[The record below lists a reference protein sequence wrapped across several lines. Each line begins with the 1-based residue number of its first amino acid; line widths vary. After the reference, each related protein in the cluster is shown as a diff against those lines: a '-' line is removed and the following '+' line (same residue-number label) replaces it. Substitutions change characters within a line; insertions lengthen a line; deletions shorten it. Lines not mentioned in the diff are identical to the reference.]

1 MAIIS
6 AAGDSAFRGFTRGRR
21 MVIHDRLRARRLMV
35 LLGVLLLA
43 WPLAASAAL
52 IPSKEADPPVAHSR
66 QADLEQVGALLARD
80 EVAKALSSRGLAPR
94 EVERRLAQ
102 LSAEDLRSL
111 AANVDQI
118 QAAGDVPQY
127 IWILLAVLIV
137 VIILTKL

>member
-6 AAGDSAFRGFTRGRR
+6 GGEAH
-21 MVIHDRLRARRLMV
+21 VIHDRLRTRRLMV

-52 IPSKEADPPVAHSR
+52 IPSKEADAPVAHSR
-66 QADLEQVGALLARD
+66 QADLEQVGAVLARG

-94 EVERRLAQ
+94 EVEQRLAQ
-102 LSAEDLRSL
+102 LSDEDLRSL

-137 VIILTKL
+137 VIILTHL

>member
-1 MAIIS
+1 M
-6 AAGDSAFRGFTRGRR
+6 
-21 MVIHDRLRARRLMV
+21 IHDRLRARRFMV

-52 IPSKEADPPVAHSR
+52 IPSKEADTPVAHSR
-66 QADLEQVGALLARD
+66 QADLEQVGAVLARD
-80 EVAKALSSRGLAPR
+80 EVAKALASRGLAPR
-94 EVERRLAQ
+94 EVEQRLAQ

>member
-1 MAIIS
+1 M
-6 AAGDSAFRGFTRGRR
+6 
-21 MVIHDRLRARRLMV
+21 IHERLRTRRLMV

-52 IPSKEADPPVAHSR
+52 IPSKEADAPVAHSR

-80 EVAKALSSRGLAPR
+80 EVARALSSRGLAPR
-94 EVERRLAQ
+94 EVEHRLAQ
-102 LSAEDLRSL
+102 LSDEDLRSL

-118 QAAGDVPQY
+118 QAAGDAPQY

>member
-6 AAGDSAFRGFTRGRR
+6 AGEAH
-21 MVIHDRLRARRLMV
+21 VIHDRLRTRRLMV

-52 IPSKEADPPVAHSR
+52 IPSKEADAPVAHSR
-66 QADLEQVGALLARD
+66 QADLEQLGAVLARG
-80 EVAKALSSRGLAPR
+80 EVAKALASRGLAPH
-94 EVERRLAQ
+94 EVEQRLAQ
-102 LSAEDLRSL
+102 LSDEDLRSL

-137 VIILTKL
+137 VIILTHL

>member
-6 AAGDSAFRGFTRGRR
+6 AGRR
-21 MVIHDRLRARRLMV
+21 KVIHERLRTRRLMV

-52 IPSKEADPPVAHSR
+52 IPSKEADAPVAHSR

-80 EVAKALSSRGLAPR
+80 EVARALSSRGLAPR
-94 EVERRLAQ
+94 EVEHRLAQ
-102 LSAEDLRSL
+102 LSDEDLRSL

-118 QAAGDVPQY
+118 QAAGDAPQY